1 MMEGARA
8 GIRVWGLNLLQ
19 YLLQSTT
26 DPPLWRSLDPGRG
39 QPESH
44 TCSAGATAAAAAE
57 ADGNGA
63 DAGANEG
70 QETQCPM
77 DPKEA
82 GA

>member
-70 QETQCPM
+70 QETRCPM